1 MSKIVMQ
8 ILSKVGSRI
17 WEVKLDKIIPSKYI
31 PAVAG
36 LSISKEKGN
45 FNFKLVGSI
54 NPELS
59 KNTNLNFQSN
69 TLR

>member
-17 WEVKLDKIIPSKYI
+17 WEVKIDKILPPKYI

-45 FNFKLVGSI
+45 YNFKLVGSI
-54 NPELS
+54 N
-59 KNTNLNFQSN
+59 K
-69 TLR
+69 